1 MTKHIHKLKD
11 KIIEQW
17 NLKSISIQALMLISF
32 TVVSA
37 VIVFV
42 LGVIFYQFFSYQNKT
57 TITETTEQVMEQ
69 TTTNLEDYLQQM
81 RQLSDALYY
90 NSIKEID
97 ISTDSCEKEMSMLYE
112 SNKDKLVSFA
122 LFSEDGDLI
131 TASPNSAMKKN
142 VDVTSQEWFY
152 SALNEVEN
160 LHFSLPHVQNLFEES
175 SIRYN
180 WVISLSRSV
189 NLTKSGETSEGV
201 LLVDMNYSYFEQL
214 LDSVNSNNS
223 NFYLYLIDGAGTI
236 IYHPNQKLINS
247 GDFKENNMKAAL
259 YKDGVYEED
268 FDGSKRLV
276 ITDTVGY
283 TGWKLV
289 SVSTKSSNLYAERI
303 RYIVILLV
311 AATFLILMI
320 FNRYI
325 SRFVSRPIYV
335 LDESISGLSKGD
347 SKELDIL
354 PQSTSEVKHLGET
367 IRIYKE
373 SNERLVH
380 DIVKEQEEKR
390 KSELDALQA
399 QINPHFLYNT
409 LDSIVW
415 MIEEGGKQ
423 KDAVFMIT
431 ELASLFRLSL
441 SKGNT
446 IIPISDEIKHGMNY
460 MNIQAVRFKNRF
472 TVKFDVDE
480 EINQYCTVKLV
491 VQPILENAIYYG
503 VKNMDEDGSILVK
516 GWKDGEDIYITIEDN
531 GFGIP
536 EEYLNTIL
544 SDEGHKK
551 AHGSG
556 VGLINVH
563 KRIQLR
569 FGDSYGIYIE
579 SELDEG
585 TKVTIHIP
593 AILYTKENQ
602 KNLESGEWLR
612 REMQS

>member
-1 MTKHIHKLKD
+1 MKKYIQHVKD
-11 KIIEQW
+11 KLIEKW
-17 NLKSISIQALMLISF
+17 NFKSISIQALMLISF

-42 LGVIFYQFFSYQNKT
+42 LGIILYQFFSYQNKT
-57 TITETTEQVMEQ
+57 TISETTNQVVNQ

-90 NSIKEID
+90 NTIKEID
-97 ISTDSCEKEMSMLYE
+97 ISKDNCEQEMNMLYE

-122 LFSEDGDLI
+122 LFSDDGELI
-131 TASPNSAMKKN
+131 SASPNAAIKDN
-142 VDVTSQEWFY
+142 IDVTKQEWFY
-152 SALNEVEN
+152 NARNEVEN

-175 SIRYN
+175 SIRYK

-189 NLTKSGETSEGV
+189 NLTDSGESKEGV
-201 LLVDMNYSYFEQL
+201 LLVDMNYSSVEQI

-223 NFYLYLIDGAGTI
+223 NFYLYLIDSAGSI
-236 IYHPNQKLINS
+236 IYHPNQRLINS
-247 GDFKENNMKAAL
+247 GDYKENNMKAAL
-259 YKDGVYEED
+259 YKDGIHEED
-268 FDGSKRLV
+268 FDGTNRVV

-289 SVSTKSSNLYAERI
+289 SVSTKASNLYAERI
-303 RYIVILLV
+303 RYIFILLV
-311 AATFLILMI
+311 AATFMLLMI
-320 FNRYI
+320 INRYI

-347 SKELDIL
+347 KKGIDIL
-354 PQSTSEVKHLGET
+354 PVATSEVKHLGET
-367 IRIYKE
+367 IQIYKE

-472 TVKFDVDE
+472 TVSFDIEE
-480 EINQYCTVKLV
+480 EINQYCTVKLI

-503 VKNMDEDGSILVK
+503 VKNMDEDGHIIVK
-516 GWKDGEDIYITIEDN
+516 GWKDSEDIYITIEDN

-536 EEYLNTIL
+536 EDYLNVIL
-544 SDEGHKK
+544 SDTDHKK

-569 FGDSYGIYIE
+569 FGENYGIQIE
-579 SELDEG
+579 SELDVG

-593 AILYTKENQ
+593 AVIYNEQNQ
-602 KNLESGEWLR
+602 KDLESGEWLNR
-612 REMQS
+612 KKDL

>member
-1 MTKHIHKLKD
+1 MNKKIQHLKD
-11 KIIEQW
+11 KLIEQW
-17 NLKSISIQALMLISF
+17 NFKSISIQALMLISF

-37 VIVFV
+37 VIVFM
-42 LGVIFYQFFSYQNKT
+42 LGIILYQFFSYQNKT
-57 TITETTEQVMEQ
+57 TISETTSQVVNQ

-81 RQLSDALYY
+81 RQLSDALYF
-90 NSIKEID
+90 NTIKEID
-97 ISTDSCEKEMSMLYE
+97 ISKDNCEKEMNMLYE
-112 SNKDKLVSFA
+112 SNKDKLVSLA
-122 LFSEDGDLI
+122 LFSEDGELI
-131 TASPNSAMKKN
+131 AASPNATIKDDI
-142 VDVTSQEWFY
+142 DVTQQEWFY
-152 SALNEVEN
+152 NARNEVEN

-175 SIRYN
+175 SIRYK

-189 NLTKSGETSEGV
+189 NLNDSGEISEGV
-201 LLVDMNYSYFEQL
+201 LLVDMNYSFVEQI

-223 NFYLYLIDGAGTI
+223 NFYLYLIDSAGSI
-236 IYHPNQKLINS
+236 IYHPNQRLITS

-259 YKDGVYEED
+259 YKDGIHEED
-268 FDGSKRLV
+268 FDSTNRIV

-289 SVSTKSSNLYAERI
+289 SVSTKASNLYAERI
-303 RYIVILLV
+303 RYIFILLV
-311 AATFLILMI
+311 AATFLLLMI
-320 FNRYI
+320 INRYI
-325 SRFVSRPIYV
+325 SRFVSKPIYV
-335 LDESISGLSKGD
+335 LDESISGLYKGN
-347 SKELDIL
+347 KKGIDIL
-354 PQSTSEVKHLGET
+354 PVATSEVKHLGET
-367 IRIYKE
+367 IQIYKE

-446 IIPISDEIKHGMNY
+446 IIPIADEIKHGMNY

-472 TVKFDVDE
+472 TVSFDIEE
-480 EINQYCTVKLV
+480 EINQYCTVKLI

-503 VKNMDEDGSILVK
+503 VKNMDEDGHIIVQ
-516 GWKDGEDIYITIEDN
+516 GWKEDEDIYITIEDN

-536 EEYLNTIL
+536 EDYLNVIL
-544 SDEGHKK
+544 SDTDHKK

-569 FGDSYGIYIE
+569 FGDDYGIKIE
-579 SELDEG
+579 SELDVG

-593 AILYTKENQ
+593 AVIYNEQNQ
-602 KNLESGEWLR
+602 KDLESGEWINRKRSL
-612 REMQS
+612 

>member
-1 MTKHIHKLKD
+1 MKKYIQHVKD
-11 KIIEQW
+11 KLIEKW
-17 NLKSISIQALMLISF
+17 NFKSISIQALMLISF

-42 LGVIFYQFFSYQNKT
+42 LGIILYQFFSYQNKT
-57 TITETTEQVMEQ
+57 TISETTNQVVNQ

-90 NSIKEID
+90 NTIKEID
-97 ISTDSCEKEMSMLYE
+97 ISKDNCEQEMNMLYE

-122 LFSEDGDLI
+122 LFSDDGELI
-131 TASPNSAMKKN
+131 SASPNAAIKDN
-142 VDVTSQEWFY
+142 IDVTQQEWFY
-152 SALNEVEN
+152 NARNEVEN

-175 SIRYN
+175 SIRYK

-189 NLTKSGETSEGV
+189 NLTDSGESKEGV
-201 LLVDMNYSYFEQL
+201 LLVDMNYSSVEQI

-223 NFYLYLIDGAGTI
+223 NFYLYLIDSAGSI
-236 IYHPNQKLINS
+236 IYHPNQRLINS
-247 GDFKENNMKAAL
+247 GDYKENNMKAAL
-259 YKDGVYEED
+259 YKDGIHEED
-268 FDGSKRLV
+268 FDGTNRVV

-289 SVSTKSSNLYAERI
+289 SVSTKASNLYAERI
-303 RYIVILLV
+303 RYIFILLV
-311 AATFLILMI
+311 AATFMLLMI
-320 FNRYI
+320 INRYI

-347 SKELDIL
+347 KKGIDIL
-354 PQSTSEVKHLGET
+354 PVATSEVKHLGET
-367 IRIYKE
+367 IQIYKE

-472 TVKFDVDE
+472 TVSFDIEE
-480 EINQYCTVKLV
+480 EINQYCTVKLI

-503 VKNMDEDGSILVK
+503 VKNMDEDGHIIVK
-516 GWKDGEDIYITIEDN
+516 GWKDSEDIYITIEDN

-536 EEYLNTIL
+536 EDYLNVIL
-544 SDEGHKK
+544 SDTDHKK

-569 FGDSYGIYIE
+569 FGENYGIQIE
-579 SELDEG
+579 SELDVG

-593 AILYTKENQ
+593 AVIYNEQNQ
-602 KNLESGEWLR
+602 KDLESGEWLNR
-612 REMQS
+612 KKDL

>member
-1 MTKHIHKLKD
+1 MKKKIQHIKD
-11 KIIEQW
+11 KFIEQW
-17 NLKSISIQALMLISF
+17 NFKSISIQGLMLISF

-37 VIVFV
+37 IIIFM
-42 LGVIFYQFFSYQNKT
+42 LGIILYQFFSYQNKT
-57 TITETTEQVMEQ
+57 TISETTNQVVNQ

-90 NSIKEID
+90 NTIKEID
-97 ISTDSCEKEMSMLYE
+97 ISKDNCEEEMNMLYE

-122 LFSEDGDLI
+122 LFSESGELI
-131 TASPNSAMKKN
+131 SASPNAAIKDDI
-142 VDVTSQEWFY
+142 DVTNQEWFY
-152 SALNEVEN
+152 NARNEVEN

-175 SIRYN
+175 SIRYK

-189 NLTKSGETSEGV
+189 NLNDAGESKEGV
-201 LLVDMNYSYFEQL
+201 LLVDMNYSSVEQI

-223 NFYLYLIDGAGTI
+223 NFYLYLIDSAGSI

-259 YKDGVYEED
+259 YKDGIHEED
-268 FDGSKRLV
+268 FDGTNRIV

-289 SVSTKSSNLYAERI
+289 SVSTKASNLYAERI
-303 RYIVILLV
+303 RYIFILLV
-311 AATFLILMI
+311 AATFMLLMLI
-320 FNRYI
+320 NRYI

-335 LDESISGLSKGD
+335 LDESISGLSKGN
-347 SKELDIL
+347 KKGIDIL
-354 PQSTSEVKHLGET
+354 PVATSEVKHLGET
-367 IRIYKE
+367 IQIYKE

-472 TVKFDVDE
+472 TVSFDIDE
-480 EINQYCTVKLV
+480 EINSYSTVKLI

-503 VKNMDEDGSILVK
+503 VKNMDEDGHIIVK
-516 GWKDGEDIYITIEDN
+516 GWKEDEEIYITIEDN

-536 EEYLNTIL
+536 EDYLNVIL
-544 SDEGHKK
+544 SDTGHKK

-569 FGDSYGIYIE
+569 FGEKYGIKIE
-579 SELDEG
+579 SELDVG

-593 AILYTKENQ
+593 AIIYNEQNQ
-602 KNLESGEWLR
+602 KDLETGEWLNR
-612 REMQS
+612 KRNL

>member
-1 MTKHIHKLKD
+1 MKKKIQHIKD
-11 KIIEQW
+11 KFIEQW
-17 NLKSISIQALMLISF
+17 NFKSISIQGLMLISF

-37 VIVFV
+37 IIIFM
-42 LGVIFYQFFSYQNKT
+42 LGIILYQFFSYQNKT
-57 TITETTEQVMEQ
+57 TISETTNQVVNQ

-90 NSIKEID
+90 NTIKEID
-97 ISTDSCEKEMSMLYE
+97 ISKDNCEEEMNMLYE

-122 LFSEDGDLI
+122 LFSESGELI
-131 TASPNSAMKKN
+131 SASPNAAIKDDI
-142 VDVTSQEWFY
+142 DVTNQEWFY
-152 SALNEVEN
+152 NARNEVEN

-175 SIRYN
+175 SIRYK

-189 NLTKSGETSEGV
+189 NLNDAGESKEGV
-201 LLVDMNYSYFEQL
+201 LLVDMNYSSVEQI

-223 NFYLYLIDGAGTI
+223 NFYLYLIDSAGSI

-259 YKDGVYEED
+259 YKDGIHEED
-268 FDGSKRLV
+268 FDGANRIV

-289 SVSTKSSNLYAERI
+289 SVSTKASNLYAERI
-303 RYIVILLV
+303 RYIFILLV
-311 AATFLILMI
+311 AATFMLLMLI
-320 FNRYI
+320 NRYI

-335 LDESISGLSKGD
+335 LDESISGLSKGN
-347 SKELDIL
+347 KKGIDIL
-354 PQSTSEVKHLGET
+354 PVATSEVKHLGET
-367 IRIYKE
+367 IQIYKE

-472 TVKFDVDE
+472 TVSFDIDE
-480 EINQYCTVKLV
+480 EINSYSTVKLI

-503 VKNMDEDGSILVK
+503 VKNMDEDGHIIVK
-516 GWKDGEDIYITIEDN
+516 GWKEDEEIYITIEDN

-536 EEYLNTIL
+536 EDYLNVIL
-544 SDEGHKK
+544 SDTDHKK

-569 FGDSYGIYIE
+569 FGEKYGIKIE
-579 SELDEG
+579 SELDVG

-593 AILYTKENQ
+593 AIIYNEQNQ
-602 KNLESGEWLR
+602 KDLETGEWLNR
-612 REMQS
+612 KRNL

>member
-1 MTKHIHKLKD
+1 MKKYIQHVKD
-11 KIIEQW
+11 KLIEKW
-17 NLKSISIQALMLISF
+17 NFKSISIQALMLISF

-42 LGVIFYQFFSYQNKT
+42 LGIILYQFFSYQNKT
-57 TITETTEQVMEQ
+57 TISETTNQVVNQ

-90 NSIKEID
+90 NTIKEID
-97 ISTDSCEKEMSMLYE
+97 ISKDNCEQEMNMLYE

-122 LFSEDGDLI
+122 LFSDDGELI
-131 TASPNSAMKKN
+131 SASPNAAIKDN
-142 VDVTSQEWFY
+142 IDVTQQEWFY
-152 SALNEVEN
+152 NARNEVEN

-175 SIRYN
+175 SIRYK

-189 NLTKSGETSEGV
+189 NLTDSGESKEGV
-201 LLVDMNYSYFEQL
+201 LLVDMNYSSVEQI

-223 NFYLYLIDGAGTI
+223 NFYLYLIDSAGSI
-236 IYHPNQKLINS
+236 IYHPNQRLINS
-247 GDFKENNMKAAL
+247 GDYKENNMKAAL
-259 YKDGVYEED
+259 YKDGIHEED
-268 FDGSKRLV
+268 FDGTNRVV

-289 SVSTKSSNLYAERI
+289 SVSTKASNLYAERI
-303 RYIVILLV
+303 RYIFILLV
-311 AATFLILMI
+311 AATFMLLMI
-320 FNRYI
+320 INRYI

-347 SKELDIL
+347 KKGIDIL
-354 PQSTSEVKHLGET
+354 PVATSEVKHLGET
-367 IRIYKE
+367 IQIYKE

-472 TVKFDVDE
+472 TVSFDIEE
-480 EINQYCTVKLV
+480 EINQYCTVKLI
-491 VQPILENAIYYG
+491 VQPILENGIYYG
-503 VKNMDEDGSILVK
+503 VKNMDEDGHIIVK
-516 GWKDGEDIYITIEDN
+516 GWKDSEDIYITIEDN

-536 EEYLNTIL
+536 EDYLNVIL
-544 SDEGHKK
+544 SDTDHKK

-569 FGDSYGIYIE
+569 FGENYGIQIE
-579 SELDEG
+579 SELDVG

-593 AILYTKENQ
+593 AVIYNEQNQ
-602 KNLESGEWLR
+602 KDLESGEWLNR
-612 REMQS
+612 KKDL

>member
-1 MTKHIHKLKD
+1 MKKYIQHVKD
-11 KIIEQW
+11 KLIEKW
-17 NLKSISIQALMLISF
+17 NFKSISIQALMLISF

-42 LGVIFYQFFSYQNKT
+42 LGIILYQFFSYQNKT
-57 TITETTEQVMEQ
+57 TISETTNQVVNQ

-90 NSIKEID
+90 NTIKEID
-97 ISTDSCEKEMSMLYE
+97 ISKDNCEQEMNMLYE

-122 LFSEDGDLI
+122 LFSDDGELI
-131 TASPNSAMKKN
+131 SASPNAAIKDN
-142 VDVTSQEWFY
+142 IDVTQQEWFY
-152 SALNEVEN
+152 NARNEVEN

-175 SIRYN
+175 SIRYK

-189 NLTKSGETSEGV
+189 NLTDSGESKEGV
-201 LLVDMNYSYFEQL
+201 LLVDMNYSSVEQI

-223 NFYLYLIDGAGTI
+223 NFYLYLIDSAGSI
-236 IYHPNQKLINS
+236 IYHPNQRLINS
-247 GDFKENNMKAAL
+247 GDYKENNMKAAL
-259 YKDGVYEED
+259 YKDGIHEED
-268 FDGSKRLV
+268 FDGTNRVV

-289 SVSTKSSNLYAERI
+289 SVSTKASNLYAERI
-303 RYIVILLV
+303 RYIFILLV
-311 AATFLILMI
+311 AATFMLLMI
-320 FNRYI
+320 INRYI

-347 SKELDIL
+347 KKGIDIL
-354 PQSTSEVKHLGET
+354 PVATSEVKHLGET
-367 IRIYKE
+367 IQIYKE

-472 TVKFDVDE
+472 TVSFDIEE
-480 EINQYCTVKLV
+480 EINQYCTVKLI

-503 VKNMDEDGSILVK
+503 VKNMDEDGHIIVK
-516 GWKDGEDIYITIEDN
+516 GWKGSEDIYITIEDN

-536 EEYLNTIL
+536 EDYLNVIL
-544 SDEGHKK
+544 SDTDHKK

-569 FGDSYGIYIE
+569 FGENYGIQIE
-579 SELDEG
+579 SELDVG

-593 AILYTKENQ
+593 AVIYNEQNQ
-602 KNLESGEWLR
+602 KDLESGEWLNR
-612 REMQS
+612 KKDL

>member
-1 MTKHIHKLKD
+1 MKKKIQHIKD
-11 KIIEQW
+11 KFIEQW
-17 NLKSISIQALMLISF
+17 NFKSISIQGLMLISF

-37 VIVFV
+37 IIIFM
-42 LGVIFYQFFSYQNKT
+42 LGIILYQFFSYQNKT
-57 TITETTEQVMEQ
+57 TISETTNQVVNQ

-90 NSIKEID
+90 NTIKEID
-97 ISTDSCEKEMSMLYE
+97 ISKDNCEEEMNMLYE

-122 LFSEDGDLI
+122 LFSESGELI
-131 TASPNSAMKKN
+131 SASPNAAIKDDI
-142 VDVTSQEWFY
+142 DVTNQEWFY
-152 SALNEVEN
+152 NARNEVEN

-175 SIRYN
+175 SIRYK

-189 NLTKSGETSEGV
+189 NLNDAGESKEGV
-201 LLVDMNYSYFEQL
+201 LLVDMNYSSVEQI

-223 NFYLYLIDGAGTI
+223 NFYLYLIDSAGSI

-259 YKDGVYEED
+259 YKDGIHEED
-268 FDGSKRLV
+268 FDGTNRIV

-289 SVSTKSSNLYAERI
+289 SVSTKASNLYAERI
-303 RYIVILLV
+303 RYIFILLV
-311 AATFLILMI
+311 AATFMLLMLI
-320 FNRYI
+320 NRYI

-335 LDESISGLSKGD
+335 LDESISGLSKGN
-347 SKELDIL
+347 KKGIDIL
-354 PQSTSEVKHLGET
+354 PVATSEVKHLGET
-367 IRIYKE
+367 IQIYKE

-472 TVKFDVDE
+472 TVSFDIDE
-480 EINQYCTVKLV
+480 EINSYSTVKLI

-503 VKNMDEDGSILVK
+503 VKNMDEDGHIIVK
-516 GWKDGEDIYITIEDN
+516 GWKEDEEIYITIEDN

-536 EEYLNTIL
+536 EDYLNVIL
-544 SDEGHKK
+544 SDTDHKK

-569 FGDSYGIYIE
+569 FGEKYGIKIE
-579 SELDEG
+579 SELDVG

-593 AILYTKENQ
+593 AIIYNEQNQ
-602 KNLESGEWLR
+602 KDLETGEWLNR
-612 REMQS
+612 KRNL